1 MMIADPAFDAA
12 IAAVLAHE
20 GSYQCARE
28 DAGNWTG
35 GKVGVGELKGTK
47 YGISAASYPD
57 LDIVELS
64 EDQAREI
71 YARDW
76 WQRLGLAQLPP
87 DVSAKLLDAAVNI
100 GATAAFTALQR
111 ALRASG
117 ESVVEDGRLGPETI
131 AAVAETPA
139 EKLLPA
145 LREALAGHYRL
156 IAVAHPNLE
165 SQLKGWL
172 ARAYS

>member
-1 MMIADPAFDAA
+1 MMIADSAFDAA
-12 IAAVLAHE
+12 VAAVLAHE
-20 GSYQCARE
+20 GGYQCARE

-35 GKVGVGELKGTK
+35 GKVGAGDLKGTK

-57 LDIVELS
+57 LDIVQLS
-64 EDQAREI
+64 EDQARDI

-87 DVSAKLLDAAVNI
+87 EIGAKLLDAAVNI
-100 GATAAFTALQR
+100 GTAAAFTSLQR
-111 ALRASG
+111 ALRAGGKSMA
-117 ESVVEDGRLGPETI
+117 EDGRLGPETI
-131 AAVAETPA
+131 AAAGETPA
-139 EKLLPA
+139 ETLLPA

-165 SQLKGWL
+165 FQLKGWL